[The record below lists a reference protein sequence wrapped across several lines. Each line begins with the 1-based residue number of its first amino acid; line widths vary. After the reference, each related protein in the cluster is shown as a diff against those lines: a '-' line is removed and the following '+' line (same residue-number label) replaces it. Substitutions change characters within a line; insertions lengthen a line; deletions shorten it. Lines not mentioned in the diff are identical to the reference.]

1 MPIITTKAIEAKA
14 EIEFLP
20 DKSKSL
26 SSKVNRQVLGTIK
39 TINRRQK

>member
-1 MPIITTKAIEAKA
+1 MLIISNKAIEAKA

-26 SSKVNRQVLGTIK
+26 SSKVNRQVAGTKK
-39 TINRRQK
+39 TNNRR